1 MKYGIVLAWVM
12 PILIISELS
21 IAQETFAP
29 PEQPNVFR
37 SAKSMNTIKVDGKL
51 NEQDWDNAP
60 SINNFIQKNPN
71 QGSPSSY
78 KTEVKILHD
87 DNFLYI
93 GAVNYQPKSE
103 IVVKNLERDFS
114 YFQNDLLGIAI
125 DGFLD
130 QRNSTVFQITP
141 LGSLR
146 DMQVIDGNR
155 DNEDWNATWD
165 AKTTL
170 LEDRW
175 IVEMAIPWNIL
186 RYPEGADKLGVI
198 FARNI
203 RSLNEFTSSPAVPRA
218 VTVYRMEY
226 EAILEGLSTPP
237 PSTNIQINPYAL
249 SDYQFVDDGGDTN
262 SEIEPKVGGDI
273 KWGINSNTV
282 LDLTF
287 NTDFAQAEAD
297 AQVVN
302 LNRFSVFFPE
312 RRQFFLENSD
322 LFNPSITTWIRP
334 FFSRRIGLGNNG
346 SPIPIDVG
354 ARFVNQNS
362 SYQLGALAI
371 RQRSIDN
378 SPSSNF
384 GVLRYSRNMSGQS
397 RLGGMFTYRNDEQIN
412 NTSANNNFT
421 YTIDGFHRFN
431 QSFSVQGMISS
442 SYDDVTKDG
451 LGGQFLISYNNNFLY
466 VGLLEYY
473 NRNYNPGVGLEI
485 LNDNFIMTSPAVNL
499 DLRPDWLP
507 SFIRSYNP
515 GIYAYIFH
523 SSVDGNH
530 LFSYGGLNAID
541 INFHD
546 GSNFSFTI
554 EPNRQDLETSFF
566 PVGIEVAPGSYNY
579 TRYYLRA
586 STNPS
591 TKISG
596 GINTSFGSFY
606 DGSLERYTFSTRL
619 APIPHIEFEGS
630 YQLTRIHDLGIAAQD
645 EETHLFR
652 IEPRLALNP
661 RLLFSGLY
669 QYNSASDLHAVNARV
684 SWEFLPL
691 SFVYLVLNSS
701 LIDDSDPL
709 QRLNQQ
715 QYIAKVSYVH
725 QF

>member
-1 MKYGIVLAWVM
+1 MLVLFSNSIV
-12 PILIISELS
+12 S
-21 IAQETFAP
+21 AQETFAP

-37 SAKSMNTIKVDGKL
+37 SFKSTSAIKIDGKL
-51 NEQDWDNAP
+51 SESDWDKAIP
-60 SINNFIQKNPN
+60 IKDFVQKNPN

-87 DNFLYI
+87 NNYLYI
-93 GAVNYQPKSE
+93 GAINFQPKSE

-165 AKTTL
+165 AKTTIHQ
-170 LEDRW
+170 DRW
-175 IVEMAIPWNIL
+175 VVEIAIPWDIL

-203 RSLNEFTSSPAVPRA
+203 RSLNEFSSSPAVPRS

-226 EAILEGLSTPP
+226 EAILDGLSTPP

-249 SDYQFVDDGGDTN
+249 GDYQYVDNGGSTN
-262 SEIEPKVGGDI
+262 SEIEPKIGGDI
-273 KWGINSNTV
+273 KWGINTNTV

-302 LNRFSVFFPE
+302 LNRFYVFFPE

-346 SPIPIDVG
+346 TPIPIDVG
-354 ARFVNQNS
+354 ARFVNQDS
-362 SYQLGALAI
+362 DYQLGALAI

-378 SPSSNF
+378 NPSSNF
-384 GVLRYSRNMSGQS
+384 GVLRYTKNISGQS
-397 RLGGMFTYRNDEQIN
+397 RLGGMFTYRNDEKIN
-412 NTSANNNFT
+412 NTSARNNFT

-431 QSFSVQGMISS
+431 QSFSLQGMLSS
-442 SYDDVTKDG
+442 SYDDITKDG
-451 LGGQFLISYNNNFLY
+451 LGGQFLISYTNNLLY
-466 VGLLEYY
+466 IGLLEYY

-485 LNDNFIMTSPAVNL
+485 LNDNYIMTSPAINL
-499 DLRPDWLP
+499 DLRPGWLP
-507 SFIRSYNP
+507 SFIRSYEP
-515 GIYAYIFH
+515 GMYAYIFH
-523 SSVDGNH
+523 SSVDGSH

-541 INFHD
+541 FNFHD

-579 TRYYLRA
+579 VRYYLRA

-591 TKISG
+591 ARISG
-596 GINTSFGSFY
+596 AINTSFGTYY
-606 DGSLERYTFSTRL
+606 DGNLERYTFSTRL
-619 APIPHIEFEGS
+619 APIPHVEFEGS
-630 YQLTRIHDLGIAAQD
+630 YQLTRIHDLGIAEQD
-645 EETHLFR
+645 EETHLFSVG
-652 IEPRLALNP
+652 PRLALNP

-669 QYNSASDLHAVNARV
+669 QYNSSSDLHAVNARI

-691 SFVYLVLNSS
+691 SYLYLVLNSS

-709 QRLNQQ
+709 QRLSQQ
-715 QYIAKVSYVH
+715 QFIAKVSYVH

>member
-1 MKYGIVLAWVM
+1 MLVLFSNGIV
-12 PILIISELS
+12 S
-21 IAQETFAP
+21 AQETFAP
-29 PEQPNVFR
+29 PEQPNFFR
-37 SAKSMNTIKVDGKL
+37 SAKSASTIKIDGKL
-51 NEQDWDNAP
+51 NESDWDKAVP
-60 SINNFIQKNPN
+60 ITDFIQKNPN

-87 DNFLYI
+87 DNYLYI
-93 GAVNYQPKSE
+93 GAINFQPKSG

-130 QRNSTVFQITP
+130 RRNSTVFQVTP

-146 DMQVIDGNR
+146 DMQVIDGDR
-155 DNEDWNATWD
+155 DNEDWNATWN
-165 AKTTL
+165 AKTTI

-175 IVEMAIPWNIL
+175 IVEIAIPWDIL

-203 RSLNEFTSSPAVPRA
+203 RSLNEFSSSPAVPRS

-226 EAILEGLSTPP
+226 EAVLDGLSTPP
-237 PSTNIQINPYAL
+237 PSTNIQINPYVL
-249 SDYQFVDDGGDTN
+249 GDYQYIDDGGNTD
-262 SEIEPKVGGDI
+262 SEIEPKIGGDI
-273 KWGINSNTV
+273 KWGINTNTV

-346 SPIPIDVG
+346 TPIPIDAG
-354 ARFVNQNS
+354 ARFVNQDS
-362 SYQLGALAI
+362 DYQLGALAI

-378 SPSSNF
+378 NPSSNF
-384 GVLRYSRNMSGQS
+384 GVLRYTKNVSGQS
-397 RLGGMFTYRNDEQIN
+397 RLGGMFTYRNDEKIN
-412 NTSANNNFT
+412 NTSVQNNFT
-421 YTIDGFHRFN
+421 YTVDGFHRFN
-431 QSFSVQGMISS
+431 QSFSVQGMLSS
-442 SYDDVTKDG
+442 SYDDITKDG
-451 LGGQFLISYNNNFLY
+451 LGGQFLISYTNNLLY

-485 LNDNFIMTSPAVNL
+485 LNDNYIMTSPAVYF
-499 DLRPDWLP
+499 DFRPDWLP
-507 SFIRSYNP
+507 SFIRSYTP
-515 GIYAYIFH
+515 GFYAYIFN
-523 SSVDGNH
+523 SSVNGDH
-530 LFSYGGLNAID
+530 LFSYGGIRPIEFD
-541 INFHD
+541 FHN
-546 GSNFSFTI
+546 GSNVSFTI
-554 EPNRQDLETSFF
+554 EPNLQGLDNSFF

-579 TRYYLRA
+579 TRYYLNA
-586 STNPS
+586 STNPAARV
-591 TKISG
+591 SG
-596 GINTSFGSFY
+596 AINTSFGTFY
-606 DGSLERYTFSTRL
+606 NGNLERYTFSTRL

-630 YQLTRIHDLGIAAQD
+630 YQLTRIHDLGIAEQD

-652 IEPRLALNP
+652 FGPKFALNP

-669 QYNSASDLHAVNARV
+669 QWNSASDLHIWNARLA
-684 SWEFLPL
+684 WEFLPL
-691 SFVYLVLNSS
+691 SYVYLVLNSS

>member
-346 SPIPIDVG
+346 SPIPIDAG

-591 TKISG
+591 AKISG

>member
-1 MKYGIVLAWVM
+1 MLVLFSNGIV
-12 PILIISELS
+12 S
-21 IAQETFAP
+21 AQETFAP
-29 PEQPNVFR
+29 PEQLNFFR
-37 SAKSMNTIKVDGKL
+37 SAKSASTIKIDGKL
-51 NEQDWDNAP
+51 NESDWNKAVPITD
-60 SINNFIQKNPN
+60 FIQKNPN

-87 DNFLYI
+87 NNYLYI
-93 GAVNYQPKSE
+93 GAINFQPKSE

-114 YFQNDLLGIAI
+114 YFQNDLFGIAI

-165 AKTTL
+165 AKTTIHQ
-170 LEDRW
+170 DRW
-175 IVEMAIPWNIL
+175 VAEIAIPWDIL
-186 RYPEGADKLGVI
+186 RYPEGADRLGVI

-203 RSLNEFTSSPAVPRA
+203 RSLNEFTSSPAVPRS

-226 EAILEGLSTPP
+226 EAVLDGLSTPP

-249 SDYQFVDDGGDTN
+249 GDYQYVDDGSNTD
-262 SEIEPKVGGDI
+262 SKIEPKIGGDI
-273 KWGINSNTV
+273 KWGINTNTV

-346 SPIPIDVG
+346 TPIPIDAG
-354 ARFVNQNS
+354 ARFVNQDSN
-362 SYQLGALAI
+362 YRIGALAI

-378 SPSSNF
+378 SPASNF
-384 GVLRYSRNMSGQS
+384 GVLRYTQNISGQS
-397 RLGGMFTYRNDEQIN
+397 RIGGMFTYRNDEKIT
-412 NTSANNNFT
+412 NTTVQNNFT
-421 YTIDGFHRFN
+421 YTVDGFHRFN
-431 QSFSVQGMISS
+431 QSFSLQGMLSS
-442 SYDDVTKDG
+442 SYDEITKDG
-451 LGGQFLISYNNNFLY
+451 LGGQFLISYTNNLLY
-466 VGLLEYY
+466 IGLLEYY

-485 LNDNFIMTSPAVNL
+485 LNDNYIMTSPAINL

-507 SFIRSYNP
+507 SFIRSYEP
-515 GIYAYIFH
+515 GMYAYIFH
-523 SSVDGNH
+523 SSVDGSH

-541 INFHD
+541 FNFHD

-579 TRYYLRA
+579 VRYYLRA

-591 TKISG
+591 AGISG
-596 GINTSFGSFY
+596 AINTSFGTYY
-606 DGSLERYTFSTRL
+606 DGNLERYTFSTRL
-619 APIPHIEFEGS
+619 APIPHVEFEGS
-630 YQLTRIHDLGIAAQD
+630 YQLTRIHNLGIAEQD
-645 EETHLFR
+645 EETHLFS
-652 IEPRLALNP
+652 IGPRLALNP

-669 QYNSASDLHAVNARV
+669 QYNSSSDLHAVNARI

-691 SFVYLVLNSS
+691 SYVYLVLNSS
-701 LIDDSDPL
+701 LIDHSDPL